1 MIYRLSSNRF
11 TLGKEQN
18 QRFLSQPLLTSRNIQ
33 KGPLLTEGL
42 HAMDAKCPKRPQKP
56 LTPETR
62 ATVKCI
68 DPQMPHNPEEP
79 LEETF
84 AKVDDLLCALTT
96 TLVNILLAREEN
108 QNSGNHQRRTQKNF
122 LPLHWSHTRWI
133 QHTLQQPQ
141 SKCKKKFMIQLQTV
155 PKSTQ
160 DS

>member
-1 MIYRLSSNRF
+1 
-11 TLGKEQN
+11 
-18 QRFLSQPLLTSRNIQ
+18 
-33 KGPLLTEGL
+33 
-42 HAMDAKCPKRPQKP
+42 MDAKCPKRPQKP

-122 LPLHWSHTRWI
+122 LTLHWSHTRWI